1 MFKYEW
7 IWEKK
12 GCVTGFLN
20 AKYAPLKI
28 HENICVF
35 SNGAACPSS
44 NPDAVHITYNPQYT
58 NGQPYTYTNGVGSVY
73 HCKKRLKH
81 AKFSDGRRYP
91 KDILRFKRDNGL
103 HPTQKPVD
111 LIRYLVRTYSAKGD
125 TILDNC
131 MGSGTTAI
139 ACIRENRNF
148 IGFELDKKYY
158 DIATKRIQQERQ
170 QLTLDLECPPLY
182 E

>member
-1 MFKYEW
+1 MEHNYDTKNM
-7 IWEKK
+7 
-12 GCVTGFLN
+12 V
-20 AKYAPLKI
+20 
-28 HENICVF
+28 
-35 SNGAACPSS
+35 AAIETK
-44 NPDAVHITYNPQYT
+44 NE
-58 NGQPYTYTNGVGSVY
+58 G
-73 HCKKRLKH
+73 K
-81 AKFSDGRRYP
+81 RYP
-91 KDILRFKRDNGL
+91 KTILHYNRDKAKI
-103 HPTQKPVD
+103 HPTQKPVE
-111 LIRYLVRTYSAKGD
+111 LVRYLIRTYSSPD
-125 TILDNC
+125 ETILDNC